1 MSNDYNGMKRSEL
14 PDSVFGIPQERK
26 YPMPDEKHTRSA
38 IKLFNHVEP
47 KYEEQLA
54 KAIIKNMKKYNI
66 DGSVVGPN
74 NRLRKYLPKD
84 MIKESSINEGFVK
97 SDKDIYYNKG
107 KFDSGE
113 INLCFITGL
122 SGSGKS
128 TMGRNMSSKNT
139 EHYEMDDVICNDNFS
154 DDNLKEYGD
163 LILSFFKGPGK
174 SFRLIRGDDDH
185 NDSVFNIHKNYEKEI
200 TQAFVKY
207 AISYCKSHKETKCVC
222 DGIWIFMFIKPEQL
236 KDCAVYIKGTSSIK
250 SAYRALKRDIDEDK
264 RNGMTSLQIFRY
276 EFKRIKEDVLYA
288 RENQKELRS
297 FRSYFEKQSTN
308 ESILNEKGE
317 YDHPQPKS
325 RIYESSGTNKEI
337 KKKDL
342 DDMKIIIKSLKDDD
356 YKNFKIRKNAYYFK
370 IEYKDGKPVGF
381 IRMIAMRDNQYEHCR
396 VLDISLAVDP
406 DYRKQGIARRLAS
419 EAIRKAKQDKS
430 IYRIYWG
437 ALRSNTGSISLAKSL
452 GFKEE
457 PKYGDKEYIVFYLQ
471 TGKGIN
477 VDKMNESY
485 VYENYKDLTI
495 VFDLGDVLVKSNMI
509 DDLKN
514 KYKFSNSDIKTILSH
529 WFDDSYDLYD
539 SNTFI
544 ETMEKVLPDKFK
556 SRIFDIILAFKNISL
571 YPYTEKILSDIKRL
585 GCKIYYFSNWS
596 RWGVELLEDANK
608 LRFLHEYFNG
618 GMFSY
623 ETKYKKPHKR
633 FYDIFIQKF
642 KLQKSNVIFFDNKQ
656 DNINMGKNF
665 GWTGYVVD
673 ENLDQHFYDMIS
685 SYTNEAS
692 NLPQDT
698 GISTIIFDIGD
709 VLVSTNI
716 KDYLKADPE
725 IPNEIV
731 DELLKL
737 WFLEKDEID
746 DTMDL
751 DTYRE
756 IVNKRMGTEFSK
768 YIPNL
773 FKANIDCVD
782 VFDYTIPMIQDLKDK
797 GYKVYF
803 LSNWSAWTHDLLIQ
817 EGKFDFL
824 SMMDG
829 GVFSFSVGYMKPHEE
844 IYKILLNRYKI
855 DPEKA
860 IFFDDKEENI
870 EAAKKLGIK
879 GVVLNAPDS
888 TIVYNALKSYSVR
901 EIAME
906 TIYCKIMN
914 NEISK
919 NLRKYSLN
927 EGSCLL
933 KNDISKKEIKD
944 IQTIIESL
952 DNNDFDN
959 FKFTNIVY
967 WDIRYRLDKPIAFI
981 TIRTKSINDLCVG
994 SVGIAVNPKYR
1005 NQGIATSMAM
1015 KAIKWFKSEKGLDF
1029 LEWATTPSN
1038 EVFKKLAEKDN
1049 FKKYIA
1055 KNKDEYIHY
1064 TMESH
1069 INEFNL
1075 GKRINEDKAGRE
1087 IVSRIR
1093 DKVLTSENY
1102 KKSSKLDLSLK
1113 CTIENIDSNI
1123 VCVLILDGD
1132 QSNRDTMEAKNL
1144 LSKIRLDISP
1154 LVSDIVSKISTGD
1167 GDEGCLYFTLDKKK
1181 IPKNKPDLLQEYGT
1195 TGGTI
1200 VGTNQPDSVYIVNY
1214 MQNNVFSGHKEKKRA
1229 ICKKGM
1235 NQMYTTQDGHTVP
1248 VDIDDFKENASEI
1261 TVFKLKEQPLIPYDT
1276 IIELANFDNEF
1287 YTLLTGDI
1295 ALDVD
1300 SILTTDSRFVQE
1312 ENFFDELD
1320 AIKACIESTI
1330 LGESETDKY
1339 PYLQVLPES
1348 ECGRPWNYYRDINGV
1363 FAMNAITGLRTRS
1376 YEDIS
1381 DISKPELDLVKRGTV
1396 YGITE

>member
-1 MSNDYNGMKRSEL
+1 MSNDYNGKKRSEL

-38 IKLFNHVEP
+38 IKLFNHVDP

-54 KAIIKNMKKYNI
+54 KAVIKNMKKYGI

-84 MIKESSINEGFVK
+84 MIKESSIYESVTNKLSK
-97 SDKDIYYNKG
+97 SDIADIQMV
-107 KFDSGE
+107 DE
-113 INLCFITGL
+113 
-122 SGSGKS
+122 
-128 TMGRNMSSKNT
+128 SS
-139 EHYEMDDVICNDNFS
+139 
-154 DDNLKEYGD
+154 
-163 LILSFFKGPGK
+163 ILS
-174 SFRLIRGDDDH
+174 
-185 NDSVFNIHKNYEKEI
+185 E
-200 TQAFVKY
+200 A
-207 AISYCKSHKETKCVC
+207 
-222 DGIWIFMFIKPEQL
+222 
-236 KDCAVYIKGTSSIK
+236 
-250 SAYRALKRDIDEDK
+250 
-264 RNGMTSLQIFRY
+264 
-276 EFKRIKEDVLYA
+276 
-288 RENQKELRS
+288 
-297 FRSYFEKQSTN
+297 
-308 ESILNEKGE
+308 
-317 YDHPQPKS
+317 
-325 RIYESSGTNKEI
+325 SGTNKEI

-342 DDMKIIIKSLKDDD
+342 DDMKTIIKSLRYDD
-356 YKNFKIRKNAYYFK
+356 YKDFEIRKNAYYFK
-370 IEYKDGKPVGF
+370 IEYKDGKPIGF
-381 IRMIAMRDNQYEHCR
+381 VRMIAMRDNQYEHYR

-406 DYRKQGIARRLAS
+406 DYRKQGIARKLAS

-437 ALRSNTGSISLAKSL
+437 ALRSNAGSISLAKSL

-457 PKYGDKEYIVFYLQ
+457 PKYGDVEYIVFYLQ

-477 VDKMNESY
+477 VDKTSESY
-485 VYENYKDLTI
+485 VYENRKDSIPAQSENKDLTI

-514 KYKFSNSDIKTILSH
+514 KYKFSSSDIKTILSY

-539 SNTFI
+539 SDSFI
-544 ETMEKVLPDKFK
+544 KTMERVLPDKFK

-571 YPYTEKILSDIKRL
+571 YTYAEKILSDIKRL
-585 GCKIYYFSNWS
+585 QYKIYYFSNWS
-596 RWGVELLEDANK
+596 KWGVEMLEDSKK
-608 LRFLHEYFNG
+608 LDFLYKYFDG

-623 ETKYKKPHKR
+623 EAKYKKPQRR
-633 FYDIFIQKF
+633 FYDIFIQKYN
-642 KLQKSNVIFFDNKQ
+642 LQRKNIIFFDNRQ
-656 DNINMGKNF
+656 NNINMGKNF
-665 GWTGYVVD
+665 GWVGYVVD
-673 ENLDQHFYDMIS
+673 ENLDQLFYDSINS
-685 SYTNEAS
+685 VYESTS
-692 NLPQDT
+692 VDSQDT
-698 GISTIIFDIGD
+698 TISTIIFDIGE

-716 KDYLKADPE
+716 KDYLKADPDV
-725 IPNEIV
+725 PNDII

-782 VFDYTIPMIQDLKDK
+782 IFDYTIPMIQDLKDK

-803 LSNWSAWTHDLLIQ
+803 LSNWSAWTHDLLIR

-870 EAAKKLGIK
+870 KAAKKLGIK
-879 GVVLNAPDS
+879 GVVFDKHDS
-888 TIVYNALKSYSVR
+888 VLVYRSLLV
-901 EIAME
+901 
-906 TIYCKIMN
+906 
-914 NEISK
+914 NEIYTLGINHSFLPDFIREYVSDE
-919 NLRKYSLN
+919 NP
-927 EGSCLL
+927 
-933 KNDISKKEIKD
+933 
-944 IQTIIESL
+944 II
-952 DNNDFDN
+952 
-959 FKFTNIVY
+959 
-967 WDIRYRLDKPIAFI
+967 
-981 TIRTKSINDLCVG
+981 
-994 SVGIAVNPKYR
+994 
-1005 NQGIATSMAM
+1005 
-1015 KAIKWFKSEKGLDF
+1015 
-1029 LEWATTPSN
+1029 
-1038 EVFKKLAEKDN
+1038 
-1049 FKKYIA
+1049 
-1055 KNKDEYIHY
+1055 
-1064 TMESH
+1064 
-1069 INEFNL
+1069 EFNL

-1093 DKVLTSENY
+1093 NKVLTSENY
-1102 KKSSKLDLSLK
+1102 KKASNLDLSLK

-1132 QSNRDTMEAKNL
+1132 QSNRDTMGAKNL

-1181 IPKNKPDLLQEYGT
+1181 IPNNKPDLLQEYGT

-1248 VDIDDFKENASEI
+1248 IDIDDFKENASEI
-1261 TVFKLKEQPLIPYDT
+1261 TVFKLKEQPLIPYDN

-1295 ALDVD
+1295 VLDVD
-1300 SILTTDSRFVQE
+1300 SILATDSRFVQE

-1320 AIKACIESTI
+1320 AIKACLESTI
-1330 LGESETDKY
+1330 LGESETDNY
-1339 PYLQVLPES
+1339 PYMQILPES

-1363 FAMNAITGLRTRS
+1363 FAMNDLTGLRTRS

-1381 DISKPELDLVKRGTV
+1381 DIPKPELDLVKRGTV

>member
-1 MSNDYNGMKRSEL
+1 MSNDYNGIKRSEL

-38 IKLFNHVEP
+38 IKLFNHVDP

-54 KAIIKNMKKYNI
+54 KAVIKNMKKYGI
-66 DGSVVGPN
+66 DGSAVGPN
-74 NRLRKYLPKD
+74 NRLKKYLPKD
-84 MIKESSINEGFVK
+84 MIKESTIIPPICSFEKESIHEYKPIPGSGIQSVIRPISQKDKNDIQHIMNNLDGFKDFVFKNICFYDIERHNQTPIGFVILRK
-97 SDKDIYYNKG
+97 SPELHKAFVSIGVTEEYR
-107 KFDSGE
+107 
-113 INLCFITGL
+113 
-122 SGSGKS
+122 GSGI
-128 TMGRNMSSKNT
+128 GSKL
-139 EHYEMDDVICNDNFS
+139 
-154 DDNLKEYGD
+154 LK
-163 LILSFFKGPGK
+163 K
-174 SFRLIRGDDDH
+174 
-185 NDSVFNIHKNYEKEI
+185 
-200 TQAFVKY
+200 
-207 AISYCKSHKETKCVC
+207 AISYFKSTKDLIWLEYWVDVNNQASIALAEKSGFTKYLSNNTSRSSGYYKYYMKNDNNLYEQIQESSHKS
-222 DGIWIFMFIKPEQL
+222 DFSYSGIK
-236 KDCAVYIKGTSSIK
+236 TSAEK
-250 SAYRALKRDIDEDK
+250 S
-264 RNGMTSLQIFRY
+264 
-276 EFKRIKEDVLYA
+276 EFKRDFREVFKEDPTESSINYMQMIKYKGSLVGYIGFSRYKECKKKYLGIGNFMIIKRYQHSGIGTKVISDIIDRYKDNYDEIYCYVDKDNTSAIAFYKKIAKVNTDNLTRYGYYVTLY
-288 RENQKELRS
+288 K
-297 FRSYFEKQSTN
+297 KGSTN
-308 ESILNEKGE
+308 ESVSIL
-317 YDHPQPKS
+317 PQD
-325 RIYESSGTNKEI
+325 T
-337 KKKDL
+337 
-342 DDMKIIIKSLKDDD
+342 
-356 YKNFKIRKNAYYFK
+356 
-370 IEYKDGKPVGF
+370 
-381 IRMIAMRDNQYEHCR
+381 
-396 VLDISLAVDP
+396 
-406 DYRKQGIARRLAS
+406 GITTV
-419 EAIRKAKQDKS
+419 I
-430 IYRIYWG
+430 
-437 ALRSNTGSISLAKSL
+437 
-452 GFKEE
+452 
-457 PKYGDKEYIVFYLQ
+457 
-471 TGKGIN
+471 
-477 VDKMNESY
+477 
-485 VYENYKDLTI
+485 
-495 VFDLGDVLVKSNMI
+495 FDLGDVLVKSNMME
-509 DDLKN
+509 DLKN
-514 KYKFSNSDIKTILSH
+514 KYKFSNYDIKTILSH

-544 ETMEKVLPDKFK
+544 ETMERVLPDKFK

-585 GCKIYYFSNWS
+585 GYKIYYFSNWS

-665 GWTGYVVD
+665 GWTGYVVN

-725 IPNEIV
+725 IPNEII

-746 DTMDL
+746 DIMDL

-768 YIPNL
+768 YIPKL
-773 FKANIDCVD
+773 FQYNIDCVNA
-782 VFDYTIPMIQDLKDK
+782 FDYTIPMIRDLKDK

-803 LSNWSAWTHDLLIQ
+803 LSNWSAWTHDLLIR

-870 EAAKKLGIK
+870 KAAKKLGIK
-879 GVVLNAPDS
+879 GVVFDKHDS
-888 TIVYNALKSYSVR
+888 VLVYRSLLV
-901 EIAME
+901 
-906 TIYCKIMN
+906 
-914 NEISK
+914 NEIYTLGINHSFLPDFIREYVYDE
-919 NLRKYSLN
+919 NP
-927 EGSCLL
+927 
-933 KNDISKKEIKD
+933 
-944 IQTIIESL
+944 II
-952 DNNDFDN
+952 
-959 FKFTNIVY
+959 
-967 WDIRYRLDKPIAFI
+967 
-981 TIRTKSINDLCVG
+981 
-994 SVGIAVNPKYR
+994 
-1005 NQGIATSMAM
+1005 
-1015 KAIKWFKSEKGLDF
+1015 
-1029 LEWATTPSN
+1029 
-1038 EVFKKLAEKDN
+1038 
-1049 FKKYIA
+1049 
-1055 KNKDEYIHY
+1055 
-1064 TMESH
+1064 
-1069 INEFNL
+1069 EFNL

-1087 IVSRIR
+1087 IISRIR
-1093 DKVLTSENY
+1093 NKVLSSENY
-1102 KKSSKLDLSLK
+1102 KKASKLDLSLK

-1167 GDEGCLYFTLDKKK
+1167 GDEGCLYFTLDKRK
-1181 IPKNKPDLLQEYGT
+1181 IPKNKPDLLLQEYGT

-1200 VGTNQPDSVYIVNY
+1200 VGSNQPDSVYIVNY

-1300 SILTTDSRFVQE
+1300 SILATDSRFVQE

-1320 AIKACIESTI
+1320 AIKACTESTI
-1330 LGESETDKY
+1330 LGESETTKY
-1339 PYLQVLPES
+1339 PYIKVLTES
-1348 ECGRPWNYYRDINGV
+1348 EYGRPWNYYRDINGV
-1363 FAMNAITGLRTRS
+1363 FAMNEITGLRSRS

-1381 DISKPELDLVKRGTV
+1381 DIPKPELDLVKRGTV

>member
-54 KAIIKNMKKYNI
+54 KAVIKNMKKYNI

-84 MIKESSINEGFVK
+84 MLKESSIEEGFLK
-97 SDKDIYYNKG
+97 SDKDIYYNKD

-128 TMGRNMSSKNT
+128 TMGRNMSSKNI

-154 DDNLKEYGD
+154 DDNLKEYGG
-163 LILSFFKGPGK
+163 LISSFFKGAGK
-174 SFRLIRGDDDH
+174 SFRLIQDDDKH
-185 NDSVFNIHKNYEKEI
+185 NDSIFNTHKNYEKEI
-200 TQAFVKY
+200 TQAFVKH
-207 AISYCKSHKETKCVC
+207 AISYCKSHKGIKYVC

-250 SAYRALKRDIDEDK
+250 SGYRALKRDIDEDK
-264 RNGMTSLQIFRY
+264 RNGMTSLQIFKY
-276 EFKRIKEDVLYA
+276 EFKRVKEDILYA

-308 ESILNEKGE
+308 ES
-317 YDHPQPKS
+317 
-325 RIYESSGTNKEI
+325 SSI
-337 KKKDL
+337 
-342 DDMKIIIKSLKDDD
+342 
-356 YKNFKIRKNAYYFK
+356 
-370 IEYKDGKPVGF
+370 
-381 IRMIAMRDNQYEHCR
+381 
-396 VLDISLAVDP
+396 
-406 DYRKQGIARRLAS
+406 
-419 EAIRKAKQDKS
+419 
-430 IYRIYWG
+430 
-437 ALRSNTGSISLAKSL
+437 
-452 GFKEE
+452 
-457 PKYGDKEYIVFYLQ
+457 
-471 TGKGIN
+471 
-477 VDKMNESY
+477 
-485 VYENYKDLTI
+485 
-495 VFDLGDVLVKSNMI
+495 
-509 DDLKN
+509 
-514 KYKFSNSDIKTILSH
+514 
-529 WFDDSYDLYD
+529 
-539 SNTFI
+539 
-544 ETMEKVLPDKFK
+544 
-556 SRIFDIILAFKNISL
+556 
-571 YPYTEKILSDIKRL
+571 
-585 GCKIYYFSNWS
+585 
-596 RWGVELLEDANK
+596 
-608 LRFLHEYFNG
+608 
-618 GMFSY
+618 
-623 ETKYKKPHKR
+623 
-633 FYDIFIQKF
+633 
-642 KLQKSNVIFFDNKQ
+642 
-656 DNINMGKNF
+656 
-665 GWTGYVVD
+665 
-673 ENLDQHFYDMIS
+673 
-685 SYTNEAS
+685 
-692 NLPQDT
+692 LPQDT
-698 GISTIIFDIGD
+698 RISTVIFDIGD
-709 VLVSTNI
+709 VLVSANI
-716 KDYLKADPE
+716 KDYLVADPE
-725 IPNEIV
+725 VPNEIV
-731 DELLKL
+731 DKLLKL

-782 VFDYTIPMIQDLKDK
+782 IFDYTIPMIQDLKDK

-803 LSNWSAWTHDLLIQ
+803 LSNWSAWTHDLLIR

-860 IFFDDKEENI
+860 IFFDGKEENI

-879 GVVLNAPDS
+879 GVVFNAPDS

-933 KNDISKKEIKD
+933 KNNISKKEIKD

-959 FKFTNIVY
+959 FKFNNIVY

-1038 EVFKKLAEKDN
+1038 EVFKKLAEKDD

-1075 GKRINEDKAGRE
+1075 GKRINKDKAGRE

-1093 DKVLTSENY
+1093 NKVLTSENY
-1102 KKSSKLDLSLK
+1102 KKASKLDLNLK

-1200 VGTNQPDSVYIVNY
+1200 VGANQPNSVYIVNY
-1214 MQNNVFSGHKEKKRA
+1214 MQNNVFSGYKEPKQA

-1235 NQMYTTQDGHTVP
+1235 NQMYTTKNGKAVP
-1248 VDIDDFKENASEI
+1248 VDKDKFKEEASDVSVFRFKETPVLSFDKIIENASVDED
-1261 TVFKLKEQPLIPYDT
+1261 FFL
-1276 IIELANFDNEF
+1276 
-1287 YTLLTGDI
+1287 LLTGDFPEDRVGKLI
-1295 ALDVD
+1295 EYDN
-1300 SILTTDSRFVQE
+1300 RFIQE

-1320 AIKACIESTI
+1320 DITYCTESTI
-1330 LGESETDKY
+1330 IGQIEATDY
-1339 PYLQVLPES
+1339 PYMKILTES
-1348 ECGRPWNYYRDINGV
+1348 MEGRCWNYYRDINGV
-1363 FAMNAITGLRTRS
+1363 FAMNELTGLRTPS
-1376 YEDIS
+1376 YEDIT
-1381 DISKPELDLVKRGTV
+1381 DIPNSQIQLIERGTV
-1396 YGITE
+1396 YFGE